1 MRLEKKKKEDID
13 TSAGKW
19 EFFFFFFLYC
29 MQTFLWLRRY
39 QPSDHVDGCL
49 CLLQCI
55 LGVDKY
61 VLIPKL

>member
-1 MRLEKKKKEDID
+1 MRLEKKKKKEDID

-19 EFFFFFFLYC
+19 EFFFFLYC